1 MAVITHLKT
10 ELLKGAVCPTCRSPL
25 IVAESRVE
33 CSNADC
39 GARYPVVDGEPI
51 LIDEATSIFSLADY
65 RPGDQGTSSNGGLSR
80 YLPERGISPK
90 AVANFDRFRRLL
102 LDRSGRPSVLIVGG
116 QVAGHGTQDLLGD
129 ARIDVVETDVT
140 IGPRT
145 QIVCDGHS
153 LPFADESS
161 DGVVIQAVLEHV
173 LDPYRCVA
181 EIHRVLKPGGLVYAE
196 TPFMAQVHAG
206 AYDFTRFTPLGH
218 RRLFR
223 MFEETASGAC
233 IGPAA
238 ALAWSYEYLLASVPR
253 SRRGRQVSTVIGR
266 LTSWWLKY
274 LDLVLID
281 RPGALD
287 AAFGVYFLGTK
298 ADTALSDRELV
309 RQYRGGQGVDFVGAQ
324 YPLLS

>member
-1 MAVITHLKT
+1 MRSRRSDLHDLVLICPACRTSLSRL
-10 ELLKGAVCPTCRSPL
+10 EQLLQCENPACR
-25 IVAESRVE
+25 R
-33 CSNADC
+33 C
-39 GARYPVVDGEPI
+39 YPFVDGIPI
-51 LIDEATSIFSLADY
+51 LIDEQSSIFSVDDY
-65 RPGDQGTSSNGGLSR
+65 RSNAHEASANGGLGR
-80 YLPERGISPK
+80 FLPTRGVSPK
-90 AVANFDRFRRLL
+90 TVANFASFGELVRQGAAEPF
-102 LDRSGRPSVLIVGG
+102 VLVVGG
-116 QVAGHGTQDLLGD
+116 QVAGHGMGDLLAD
-129 ARIDVVETDVT
+129 ERIRFVDSDVT

-153 LPFADESS
+153 LPFADQSF

-173 LDPYRCVA
+173 LDPYRCVS
-181 EIHRVLKPGGLVYAE
+181 EIHRVLKPNGLVYAE

-223 MFEETASGAC
+223 MFDEVSSGAC
-233 IGPAA
+233 IGPAT

-253 SRRGRQVSTVIGR
+253 SRRGRQASTVIGR

-274 LDLVLID
+274 LDLALID